1 MGNKAY
7 DSYGY
12 SLQEFLNKAI
22 AEGRTD
28 YAEVFNDA
36 LIKAAEGD
44 PTLASHICKTIA
56 NYDTVDGVEGV
67 DIFRISLKEY
77 NIQHTC
83 DVNNPQGCM

>member
-1 MGNKAY
+1 MANKAY

-56 NYDTVDGVEGV
+56 NYYLKRHGK
-67 DIFRISLKEY
+67 RIENAL
-77 NIQHTC
+77 NLWR
-83 DVNNPQGCM
+83 